1 MDGSPE
7 ARALKRLSFIVPAAL
22 TLAAGSFSAPASAQG
37 VDEFGAYGGLE
48 DRKVQESG
56 QSTAVEIR
64 IGRYVPNVDDE
75 FDNGATPYE
84 DSFGD
89 GDRFLFGVEVD
100 WQLLRIPYL
109 GTLAPGLGWGFTK
122 SSGDALL
129 QDGTGRS
136 DQTTS
141 LTIMPMYLV
150 GVLRADVIARETLV
164 PLVPYA
170 KLGLGGALWW
180 VSDGDDTARTDS
192 GISGRGTSYGY
203 QFALGGMLLLDF
215 FDPSAAVEADNS
227 IGVNNS
233 YLFGEWYYSDLGG
246 FGSGDSM
253 QVGTNTWMLGLAL
266 EI

>member
-1 MDGSPE
+1 MDRPPE
-7 ARALKRLSFIVPAAL
+7 ARALSRMGLAAASGLALAAAL
-22 TLAAGSFSAPASAQG
+22 VSQPALAQG

-48 DRKVQESG
+48 DRKLQESG

-64 IGRYVPNVDDE
+64 FGRYLPNVDDE

-84 DSFGD
+84 DMFGNS
-89 GDRFLFGVEVD
+89 DRFLLGVEVD
-100 WQLLRIPYL
+100 WQALRIPYL
-109 GTLAPGLGWGFTK
+109 GTLGPGLGWGMTK
-122 SSGDALL
+122 SSANSPFE
-129 QDGTGRS
+129 DGTGVS
-136 DQTTS
+136 GQKTTLS
-141 LTIMPMYLV
+141 IMPAYLV
-150 GVLRADVIARETLV
+150 GVLRADVIAKETLIPV
-164 PLVPYA
+164 VPYA

-180 VSDGDDTARTDS
+180 VGDGDETARTDD
-192 GISGRGTSYGY
+192 GVVGRGISYGY

-246 FGSGDSM
+246 FGSANKL
-253 QVGTNTWMLGLAL
+253 QVGTNTWMVGLAL

>member
-1 MDGSPE
+1 MDRSPE
-7 ARALKRLSFIVPAAL
+7 ARALSRIGFAAAGVTLAAAL
-22 TLAAGSFSAPASAQG
+22 TSGSAVAQG

-64 IGRYVPNVDDE
+64 FGRYVPNVDDE

-84 DSFGD
+84 DMFGN
-89 GDRFLFGVEVD
+89 GDRFLLGVEVD
-100 WQLLRIPYL
+100 WQALRIPYL
-109 GTLAPGLGWGFTK
+109 GTLGPGLGWGMTK
-122 SSGDALL
+122 SSANSPFE
-129 QDGTGRS
+129 DGTGDS
-136 DQTTS
+136 PQKTT
-141 LTIMPMYLV
+141 LTVMPIYLV
-150 GVLRADVIARETLV
+150 GVLRADVIAKETLIPV
-164 PLVPYA
+164 VPYA
-170 KLGLGGALWW
+170 KLGLGTALWW
-180 VSDGDDTARTDS
+180 VGDGSETARTDDNVV
-192 GISGRGTSYGY
+192 GRGISYGY

-246 FGSGDSM
+246 FGSANKL
-253 QVGTNTWMLGLAL
+253 QVGTNTWMVGLAL